1 MADAVSL
8 KSPGPVVGAYSMALE
23 SGALTGVGANAPV
36 WSMRFNGTSPA
47 SLAVIERVSLLWV
60 TTTAFTAAQ
69 LLDHALIVARS
80 FTVSDST
87 GTAATL
93 TGDTGSHR
101 TDFPATGVVDMRIG
115 TTAALTAGTR
125 TLDAT
130 PIGVTAAWS
139 SGAGVA
145 NTAGAPD
152 GGVML
157 YSASPTKYPL
167 VLNPNEGLVITNV
180 TAMGAAGVIKLI
192 VNVSWKEMLNY

>member
-1 MADAVSL
+1 MGVEASL

-23 SGALTGVGANAPV
+23 SGALTGAGANTPV
-36 WSMRFNGTSPA
+36 WSMRYNGSG
-47 SLAVIERVSLLWV
+47 LAVIERVSLLWV

-69 LLDHALIVARS
+69 LLDHALIVARG
-80 FTVSDST
+80 FTASDT
-87 GTAATL
+87 GGTAATL
-93 TGDTGSHR
+93 TGDNGSHR
-101 TDFPATGVVDMRIG
+101 TDFPATGVADMRISSTG
-115 TTAALTAGTR
+115 ALTAGTR

-145 NTAGAPD
+145 NTAGGPE

-157 YSASPTKYPL
+157 YSATATKYPL